1 MDYFRH
7 ENHWQSSQKKKNNNK
22 FNLPKTKKSNNK
34 LYKSANNEFST
45 NLLAVKKFRI
55 VLASLL
61 IIFLLL
67 IIRLIW
73 LQFVQGSDL
82 KEQAYNQQT
91 TDQIISTSRGT
102 IYDSTGKT
110 LAISTPTDT
119 VTINPK
125 KIVGSNDEETKAK
138 KEKVAKAFSEIFE
151 LDYNETLEK
160 VNSTSNVQTIAKKV
174 DKDKID
180 KLKQWMETEKI
191 STGINIDEDTKRVY
205 PYNNLASNL
214 IGFCGTDNTGIQGIE
229 DSWNS
234 VLQGTPGKIT
244 TSTDAI
250 QEEIPDSNQTYIP
263 AENGSDIVL
272 TIDYYIQTVLEK
284 YLKQAVE
291 ENNADSGT
299 VVAMAPSTGDILGM
313 ACYPDYN
320 LNTPF
325 EPNTEELKATWDT
338 LDSTTQSDALYNMW
352 KNNVVS
358 SPYEPGSP
366 YKLITAATA
375 LEENIT
381 SEDVPNDFY
390 CNGSIEVADRKISC
404 WTQAHKGA
412 KTLRQA
418 LQVSCNPS
426 LIQLGQRIGA
436 ETLYKYYQAFGF
448 FDKTGIDLPQE
459 ASSTYWKLEDVKD
472 VELATMSF
480 GQRFTITPIQL
491 VSAVSAI
498 ANDGILMKPRIVK
511 QIINPETGT
520 TTDIEPVQV
529 RQVISK
535 STSERMRNLMKSV
548 VDDGSGRLAKVEGYS
563 IGGKTGTSEPQAGR
577 EDEGYIASYVAIAP
591 TEKPEICLL
600 IAVHNPNP
608 NNEGSHQ
615 GGQVCGPVVSQMLSE
630 ILPYLG
636 LTSSN
641 AQTSTDTVE
650 EDTSYATVPDIRNK
664 TVTEAEK
671 LLKQAGFTTKVNI
684 SGDKNST
691 LVTDQTPKPGSSIPK
706 GSIIVLY
713 TEENDTR
720 VSVKVPD
727 FKDKT
732 LAQAENMAKANNL
745 NITTEGSGTVI
756 SQSIMVDTAVEE
768 GTIIK
773 LTLSTESDGTNQ

>member
-1 MDYFRH
+1 M
-7 ENHWQSSQKKKNNNK
+7 KKKNNR
-22 FNLPKTKKSNNK
+22 

-67 IIRLIW
+67 LIRLIW
-73 LQFVQGSDL
+73 LQFVQGSAL
-82 KEQAYNQQT
+82 KEKAYNQQT

-125 KIVGSNDEETKAK
+125 KIVANTPEETKAK
-138 KEKVAKAFSEIFE
+138 KEKVAKAFSDIFE
-151 LDYNETLEK
+151 LNYDETLEK

-174 DKDKID
+174 DKTKID
-180 KLKQWMETEKI
+180 ELKSWMEEEKI

-229 DSWNS
+229 DSWNK
-234 VLQGTPGKIT
+234 VLQGTPGKLT

-250 QEEIPDSNQTYIP
+250 REEIPDSNQTYIP

-272 TIDYYIQTVLEK
+272 TLDFNIQTILEK

-291 ENNADSGT
+291 ENHADSGT
-299 VVAMAPSTGDILGM
+299 VVALAPSTGDVLGM

-325 EPNTEELKATWDT
+325 EPNTDELKSTWDK
-338 LDSTTQSDALYNMW
+338 LDSATQSNELYSMW
-352 KNNVVS
+352 KNDVIS

-366 YKLITAATA
+366 YKLITAAVA

-381 SEDVPNDFY
+381 SEDVAGDFY
-390 CNGSIEVADRKISC
+390 CDGVYVVADRKISC
-404 WTQAHKGA
+404 WTQGHKGT

-426 LIQLGQRIGA
+426 LMQLGQRIGA
-436 ETLYKYYQAFGF
+436 PTLYKYYEAFGF
-448 FDKTGIDLPQE
+448 FNKTNIDLPQE
-459 ASSTYWKLEDVKD
+459 ASSTYWELEDVND

-491 VSAVSAI
+491 VSAISAI
-498 ANDGILMKPRIVK
+498 ANDGVLMKPRIVK

-535 STSERMRNLMKSV
+535 STSERMRDLMKSV

-600 IAVHNPNP
+600 MAIHNPNP
-608 NNEGSHQ
+608 NGQGSHQ
-615 GGQVCGPVVSQMLSE
+615 GGQVCGPVISQMLTE
-630 ILPYLG
+630 ILPILG
-636 LTSSN
+636 INSSN
-641 AQTSTDTVE
+641 IQTPTSPVE
-650 EDTSYATVPDIRNK
+650 ENTSYVTVPDIRNK

-671 LLKQAGFTTKVNI
+671 ILKQAGFNTKINI
-684 SGDKNST
+684 SGDKNTT
-691 LVTDQTPKPGSSIPK
+691 LITDQNPKPGSSIPK
-706 GSIIVLY
+706 KSIIVLY
-713 TEENDTR
+713 SAENDTR

-727 FKDKT
+727 FKGKS
-732 LAQAENMAKANNL
+732 LSQAENMAKANNI
-745 NITTEGSGTVI
+745 NITSEGSGTVV

-768 GTIIK
+768 GTIVK
-773 LTLSTESDGTNQ
+773 LILSTDNDGTNQ

>member
-1 MDYFRH
+1 M
-7 ENHWQSSQKKKNNNK
+7 KKK
-22 FNLPKTKKSNNK
+22 NNK
-34 LYKSANNEFST
+34 LYKSANNKFST

-67 IIRLIW
+67 LIRLIW
-73 LQFVQGSDL
+73 LQFAQGPAL
-82 KEQAYNQQT
+82 KEKAYNQQT

-125 KIVGSNDEETKAK
+125 KIVANTPEETKAK
-138 KEKVAKAFSEIFE
+138 KEKVAKAFSDIFE
-151 LDYNETLEK
+151 LNCDETLEK
-160 VNSTSNVQTIAKKV
+160 VNSTSNVQTIAEKV
-174 DKDKID
+174 DKTKID
-180 KLKQWMETEKI
+180 ELKSWMEEEKI

-229 DSWNS
+229 DSWNK
-234 VLQGTPGKIT
+234 VLQGTPGKLT

-250 QEEIPDSNQTYIP
+250 REEIPDSNQTYIP

-272 TIDYYIQTVLEK
+272 TLDFNIQTILEK

-291 ENNADSGT
+291 ENHADSGT
-299 VVAMAPSTGDILGM
+299 VVALAPSTGDVLGM

-325 EPNTEELKATWDT
+325 EPNTDELKSTWDK
-338 LDSTTQSDALYNMW
+338 LDSATQSNELYSMW
-352 KNNVVS
+352 KNDVIS

-366 YKLITAATA
+366 YKLITAAVA

-381 SEDVPNDFY
+381 SEDVAGDFY
-390 CNGSIEVADRKISC
+390 CDGVYVVADRKISC
-404 WTQAHKGA
+404 WTQGHKGT

-426 LIQLGQRIGA
+426 LMQLGQRIGA
-436 ETLYKYYQAFGF
+436 PTLYKYYEAFGF
-448 FDKTGIDLPQE
+448 FNKTNIDLPQE
-459 ASSTYWKLEDVKD
+459 ASSTYWELEDVND

-491 VSAVSAI
+491 VSAISAI
-498 ANDGILMKPRIVK
+498 ANDGVLMKPRIVK

-535 STSERMRNLMKSV
+535 STSERMRDLMKSV

-600 IAVHNPNP
+600 MAIHNPNP
-608 NNEGSHQ
+608 NGQGSHQ
-615 GGQVCGPVVSQMLSE
+615 GGQVCGPVISQMLTE
-630 ILPYLG
+630 ILPILG
-636 LTSSN
+636 INSSN
-641 AQTSTDTVE
+641 IQTPTSPVE
-650 EDTSYATVPDIRNK
+650 ENTSYVTVPDIRNK

-671 LLKQAGFTTKVNI
+671 ILKQAGVNTKINI
-684 SGDKNST
+684 SGDKNTT
-691 LVTDQTPKPGSSIPK
+691 LITDQNPKPGSSIPK
-706 GSIIVLY
+706 KSIIVLY
-713 TEENDTR
+713 SAENDTR

-727 FKDKT
+727 FKGKS
-732 LAQAENMAKANNL
+732 LSQAENMAKANNI
-745 NITTEGSGTVI
+745 NITSEGSGTVV

-768 GTIIK
+768 GTIVK
-773 LTLSTESDGTNQ
+773 LILSTDNDGTNQ

>member
-1 MDYFRH
+1 M
-7 ENHWQSSQKKKNNNK
+7 KKKNNNK
-22 FNLPKTKKSNNK
+22 FNLPKTKKNNNK

-45 NLLAVKKFRI
+45 NLLAIKKFRI

-73 LQFVQGSDL
+73 LQFIQGSDL

-180 KLKQWMETEKI
+180 KLKEWMETEKI

-291 ENNADSGT
+291 ENHADSGT

-338 LDSTTQSDALYNMW
+338 LDSTAQSDALYNMW

-390 CNGSIEVADRKISC
+390 CNGSIEVADRTISC
-404 WTQAHKGA
+404 WTQAHKGP

-426 LIQLGQRIGA
+426 LIQLGRRIGA

-448 FDKTGIDLPQE
+448 FDKTGIELPQE
-459 ASSTYWKLEDVKD
+459 ASSTYWDLEDVKD

-600 IAVHNPNP
+600 IAVHDPNP

-706 GSIIVLY
+706 NSIIVLY

-756 SQSIMVDTAVEE
+756 IQSIMVDTAVEE

-773 LTLSTESDGTNQ
+773 LTLSTENDGTNQ

>member
-1 MDYFRH
+1 M
-7 ENHWQSSQKKKNNNK
+7 KKKNNNK

-390 CNGSIEVADRKISC
+390 CNGSIEVADRKINC

>member
-1 MDYFRH
+1 M
-7 ENHWQSSQKKKNNNK
+7 
-22 FNLPKTKKSNNK
+22 PKTKKSNNK

>member
-1 MDYFRH
+1 M
-7 ENHWQSSQKKKNNNK
+7 KKKNNNK

-34 LYKSANNEFST
+34 LYKSTNNEFST

-600 IAVHNPNP
+600 IAVHNPNH

>member
-1 MDYFRH
+1 M
-7 ENHWQSSQKKKNNNK
+7 KKKNNNK

-160 VNSTSNVQTIAKKV
+160 VNSTSYVQTIAKKV

-671 LLKQAGFTTKVNI
+671 LLKQAGFTTKENI

>member
-1 MDYFRH
+1 M
-7 ENHWQSSQKKKNNNK
+7 KKK
-22 FNLPKTKKSNNK
+22 NNK
-34 LYKSANNEFST
+34 LYKSANNKFST

-67 IIRLIW
+67 LIRLIW
-73 LQFVQGSDL
+73 LQFAQGPAL
-82 KEQAYNQQT
+82 KEKAYNQQT

-125 KIVGSNDEETKAK
+125 KIVANTPEETKAK
-138 KEKVAKAFSEIFE
+138 KEKVAKAFSDIFE
-151 LDYNETLEK
+151 LNYDETLEK

-174 DKDKID
+174 DKTKID
-180 KLKQWMETEKI
+180 ELKSWMEEEKI

-229 DSWNS
+229 DSWNK
-234 VLQGTPGKIT
+234 VLQGTPGKLT

-250 QEEIPDSNQTYIP
+250 REEIPDSNQTYIP

-272 TIDYYIQTVLEK
+272 TLDFNIQTILEK

-291 ENNADSGT
+291 ENHADSGT
-299 VVAMAPSTGDILGM
+299 VVALAPSTGDVLGM

-325 EPNTEELKATWDT
+325 EPNTDELKSTWDK
-338 LDSTTQSDALYNMW
+338 LDSATQSNELYSMW
-352 KNNVVS
+352 KNDVIS

-366 YKLITAATA
+366 YKLITAAVA

-381 SEDVPNDFY
+381 SEDVAGDFY
-390 CNGSIEVADRKISC
+390 CDGVYVVADRKISC
-404 WTQAHKGA
+404 WTQGHKGT

-426 LIQLGQRIGA
+426 LMQLGQRIGA
-436 ETLYKYYQAFGF
+436 PTLYKYYEAFGF
-448 FDKTGIDLPQE
+448 FNKTNIDLPQE
-459 ASSTYWKLEDVKD
+459 ASSTYWELEDVND

-491 VSAVSAI
+491 VSAISAI
-498 ANDGILMKPRIVK
+498 ANDGVLMNPRIVK

-535 STSERMRNLMKSV
+535 STSERMRDLMKSV

-600 IAVHNPNP
+600 MAIHNPNP
-608 NNEGSHQ
+608 NGQGSHQ
-615 GGQVCGPVVSQMLSE
+615 GGQVCGPVISQMLTE
-630 ILPYLG
+630 ILPILG
-636 LTSSN
+636 INSSN
-641 AQTSTDTVE
+641 IQTPTSPVE
-650 EDTSYATVPDIRNK
+650 ENTSYVTVPDIRNK

-671 LLKQAGFTTKVNI
+671 ILKQAGFNTKINI
-684 SGDKNST
+684 SGDKNTT
-691 LVTDQTPKPGSSIPK
+691 LITDQNPKPGSSIPK
-706 GSIIVLY
+706 KSIIVLY
-713 TEENDTR
+713 SAENDTR

-727 FKDKT
+727 FKGKS
-732 LAQAENMAKANNL
+732 LSQAENMAKANNI
-745 NITTEGSGTVI
+745 NITSEGSGTVV

-768 GTIIK
+768 GTIVK
-773 LTLSTESDGTNQ
+773 LILSTDNDGTNQ

>member
-1 MDYFRH
+1 M
-7 ENHWQSSQKKKNNNK
+7 KKKNNNK

-45 NLLAVKKFRI
+45 NLLAIKKFRI

-180 KLKQWMETEKI
+180 KLKEWMETEKI

-272 TIDYYIQTVLEK
+272 TIDYNIQTVIEK

-291 ENNADSGT
+291 ENHADSGT
-299 VVAMAPSTGDILGM
+299 VVAMAPSTGDILAM

-325 EPNTEELKATWDT
+325 EPNTDELKATWDT
-338 LDSTTQSDALYNMW
+338 LDSTAQSDALYNMW
-352 KNNVVS
+352 KNNVIS

-381 SEDVPNDFY
+381 SEDVANDFY
-390 CNGSIEVADRKISC
+390 CNGSIEISDRTISC

-426 LIQLGQRIGA
+426 LIQLGRRIGA

-448 FDKTGIDLPQE
+448 FDKTGIDIPQE
-459 ASSTYWKLEDVKD
+459 ANSTYWDIEDVGE

-706 GSIIVLY
+706 NSIIVLY

>member
-1 MDYFRH
+1 M
-7 ENHWQSSQKKKNNNK
+7 KKKNNNK

-412 KTLRQA
+412 KALRQA

>member
-1 MDYFRH
+1 M
-7 ENHWQSSQKKKNNNK
+7 KKKNNNK

-299 VVAMAPSTGDILGM
+299 VVAMAPSTGDILCM

>member
-1 MDYFRH
+1 M
-7 ENHWQSSQKKKNNNK
+7 KK
-22 FNLPKTKKSNNK
+22 NLPKTKKSNNK

>member
-1 MDYFRH
+1 M
-7 ENHWQSSQKKKNNNK
+7 KKKNNNK

-548 VDDGSGRLAKVEGYS
+548 VDNGSGRLAKVEGYS

-745 NITTEGSGTVI
+745 NITSEGSGTVI

-773 LTLSTESDGTNQ
+773 LTLSTENDGTNQ

>member
-1 MDYFRH
+1 M
-7 ENHWQSSQKKKNNNK
+7 KKK
-22 FNLPKTKKSNNK
+22 NNK

-67 IIRLIW
+67 LIRLIW
-73 LQFVQGSDL
+73 LQFVQGSAL
-82 KEQAYNQQT
+82 KEKAYNQQT

-110 LAISTPTDT
+110 LAISTLTDT

-125 KIVGSNDEETKAK
+125 KIVASTPEETKAK
-138 KEKVAKAFSEIFE
+138 KEKVAKAFSDIFE
-151 LDYNETLEK
+151 LNYDETLGK

-174 DKDKID
+174 DKTKID
-180 KLKQWMETEKI
+180 ELKSWMEEEKI

-229 DSWNS
+229 DSWNK
-234 VLQGTPGKIT
+234 VLQGTPGKLT

-250 QEEIPDSNQTYIP
+250 REEIPDSNQTYIP

-272 TIDYYIQTVLEK
+272 TLDFNIQTILEK

-291 ENNADSGT
+291 ENHADSGT
-299 VVAMAPSTGDILGM
+299 VVALAPSTGDVLGM

-325 EPNTEELKATWDT
+325 EPNTDELKSTWDK
-338 LDSTTQSDALYNMW
+338 LDSATQSNELYSMW
-352 KNNVVS
+352 KNDVIS

-366 YKLITAATA
+366 YKLITAAVA

-381 SEDVPNDFY
+381 SEDVAGDFY
-390 CNGSIEVADRKISC
+390 CDGVYVVADRKISC
-404 WTQAHKGA
+404 WTQGHKGT

-426 LIQLGQRIGA
+426 LMQLGQRIGA
-436 ETLYKYYQAFGF
+436 PTLYKYYEAFGF
-448 FDKTGIDLPQE
+448 FNKTNIDLPQE
-459 ASSTYWKLEDVKD
+459 ASSTYWELEDVND

-491 VSAVSAI
+491 VSAISAI
-498 ANDGILMKPRIVK
+498 ANDGVLMKPRIVK

-535 STSERMRNLMKSV
+535 STSERMRDLMKSV

-600 IAVHNPNP
+600 MAIHNPNP
-608 NNEGSHQ
+608 NGQGSHQ
-615 GGQVCGPVVSQMLSE
+615 GGQVCGPVISQMLTE
-630 ILPYLG
+630 ILPILG
-636 LTSSN
+636 INSSN
-641 AQTSTDTVE
+641 IQTPTSPVE
-650 EDTSYATVPDIRNK
+650 ENTSYVTVPDIRNK

-671 LLKQAGFTTKVNI
+671 ILKQAGFNTKINI
-684 SGDKNST
+684 SGDKNTT
-691 LVTDQTPKPGSSIPK
+691 LITDQNPKPGSSIPK
-706 GSIIVLY
+706 KSIIVLY
-713 TEENDTR
+713 SAENDTR

-727 FKDKT
+727 FKGKS
-732 LAQAENMAKANNL
+732 LSQAENMAKANNI
-745 NITTEGSGTVI
+745 NITSEGSGTVV

-768 GTIIK
+768 GTIVK
-773 LTLSTESDGTNQ
+773 LILSTDNDGTNQ

>member
-1 MDYFRH
+1 M
-7 ENHWQSSQKKKNNNK
+7 KKKNNNK

-180 KLKQWMETEKI
+180 KLKQWMKTEKI

-284 YLKQAVE
+284 YLKQAVV
-291 ENNADSGT
+291 ENNAESGT

-338 LDSTTQSDALYNMW
+338 LDSKTQSDALYNMW

-745 NITTEGSGTVI
+745 NITSEGSGTVI

-773 LTLSTESDGTNQ
+773 LTLSTENDGTNQ

>member
-1 MDYFRH
+1 M
-7 ENHWQSSQKKKNNNK
+7 KKKIII
-22 FNLPKTKKSNNK
+22 NLICLRQKKSNNK

-160 VNSTSNVQTIAKKV
+160 VNSTSNVQTLAKKV

>member
-1 MDYFRH
+1 M
-7 ENHWQSSQKKKNNNK
+7 KKKNNNK

-284 YLKQAVE
+284 YLKQAVV
-291 ENNADSGT
+291 ENNAESGT

-563 IGGKTGTSEPQAGR
+563 IGGKSGTSEPQAGR

-713 TEENDTR
+713 TEGNDTR

>member
-1 MDYFRH
+1 M
-7 ENHWQSSQKKKNNNK
+7 KKKN
-22 FNLPKTKKSNNK
+22 NNK

-390 CNGSIEVADRKISC
+390 CNGSIELADRKISC

>member
-1 MDYFRH
+1 M
-7 ENHWQSSQKKKNNNK
+7 KKK
-22 FNLPKTKKSNNK
+22 NNK

-67 IIRLIW
+67 LIRLIW
-73 LQFVQGSDL
+73 LQFVQGSAL
-82 KEQAYNQQT
+82 KEKAYNQQT

-125 KIVGSNDEETKAK
+125 KIVANTPEETKAK
-138 KEKVAKAFSEIFE
+138 KEKVAKAFSDIFE
-151 LDYNETLEK
+151 LNYDETLEK

-174 DKDKID
+174 DKTKID
-180 KLKQWMETEKI
+180 ELKSWMEEEKI

-229 DSWNS
+229 DSWNK
-234 VLQGTPGKIT
+234 VLQGTPGKLT

-250 QEEIPDSNQTYIP
+250 REEIPDSNQTYIP

-272 TIDYYIQTVLEK
+272 TLDFNIQTILEK

-291 ENNADSGT
+291 ENHADSGT
-299 VVAMAPSTGDILGM
+299 VVALAPSTGDVLGM

-325 EPNTEELKATWDT
+325 EPNTDELKSTWDK
-338 LDSTTQSDALYNMW
+338 LDSATQSNELYSMW
-352 KNNVVS
+352 KNDVIS

-366 YKLITAATA
+366 YKLITAAVA

-381 SEDVPNDFY
+381 SEDVAGDFY
-390 CNGSIEVADRKISC
+390 CDGVYVVADRKISC
-404 WTQAHKGA
+404 WTQGHKGT

-426 LIQLGQRIGA
+426 LMQLGQRIGA
-436 ETLYKYYQAFGF
+436 PTLYKYYEAFGF
-448 FDKTGIDLPQE
+448 FNKTNIDLPQE
-459 ASSTYWKLEDVKD
+459 ASSTYWELEDVND

-491 VSAVSAI
+491 VSAISAI
-498 ANDGILMKPRIVK
+498 ANDGVLMKPRIVK

-535 STSERMRNLMKSV
+535 STSERMRDLMKSV

-600 IAVHNPNP
+600 MAIHNPNP
-608 NNEGSHQ
+608 NGQGSHQ
-615 GGQVCGPVVSQMLSE
+615 GGQVCGPVISQMLTE
-630 ILPYLG
+630 ILPILG
-636 LTSSN
+636 INSSN
-641 AQTSTDTVE
+641 IQTPTYPVE
-650 EDTSYATVPDIRNK
+650 ENTSYVTVPDIRNK

-671 LLKQAGFTTKVNI
+671 ILKQAGFNTKINI
-684 SGDKNST
+684 SGDKNTT
-691 LVTDQTPKPGSSIPK
+691 LITDQNPKPGSSIPK
-706 GSIIVLY
+706 KSIIVLY
-713 TEENDTR
+713 SAENDTR

-727 FKDKT
+727 FKGKS
-732 LAQAENMAKANNL
+732 LSQAANMAKANNI
-745 NITTEGSGTVI
+745 NITSEGSGTVV

-768 GTIIK
+768 GTIVK
-773 LTLSTESDGTNQ
+773 LILSTDNDGTNQ

>member
-1 MDYFRH
+1 M
-7 ENHWQSSQKKKNNNK
+7 KKKNNNK

-284 YLKQAVE
+284 YLKQAVV
-291 ENNADSGT
+291 ENNAESGT

-713 TEENDTR
+713 TEGNDTR

-773 LTLSTESDGTNQ
+773 LTLSTENDGTNQ

>member
-1 MDYFRH
+1 M
-7 ENHWQSSQKKKNNNK
+7 KKKNNNK

-284 YLKQAVE
+284 YLKQAVV
-291 ENNADSGT
+291 ENNAESGT

-498 ANDGILMKPRIVK
+498 ANDGIIMKPRIVK

-671 LLKQAGFTTKVNI
+671 LLKQSGFTTKVNI

-745 NITTEGSGTVI
+745 NITSEGSGTVI

-773 LTLSTESDGTNQ
+773 LTLSTENDGTNQ

>member
-1 MDYFRH
+1 M
-7 ENHWQSSQKKKNNNK
+7 KKKNNNK

-284 YLKQAVE
+284 YLKQAVV
-291 ENNADSGT
+291 ENNAESGT

-338 LDSTTQSDALYNMW
+338 LDSKTQSDTLYNMW

-390 CNGSIEVADRKISC
+390 CNGSIEVADRSISC
-404 WTQAHKGA
+404 WTQAHKGP

-426 LIQLGQRIGA
+426 LIQLGRRIGA

-459 ASSTYWKLEDVKD
+459 ASSTYWNIEDVGD

-498 ANDGILMKPRIVK
+498 ANDGILMKPRIVR

-745 NITTEGSGTVI
+745 NITSEGSGTVI

>member
-1 MDYFRH
+1 M
-7 ENHWQSSQKKKNNNK
+7 KKKNNNK

-338 LDSTTQSDALYNMW
+338 LDSKTQSDALYNMW

>member
-1 MDYFRH
+1 M
-7 ENHWQSSQKKKNNNK
+7 KKK
-22 FNLPKTKKSNNK
+22 NNK

-67 IIRLIW
+67 LIRLIW
-73 LQFVQGSDL
+73 LQFVQGSAL
-82 KEQAYNQQT
+82 KEKAYNQQT

-125 KIVGSNDEETKAK
+125 KIVANTPEETKAK
-138 KEKVAKAFSEIFE
+138 KEKVAKAFSDIFE
-151 LDYNETLEK
+151 LNYDETLGK
-160 VNSTSNVQTIAKKV
+160 DNSTSNVQTIAKKV
-174 DKDKID
+174 DKTKID
-180 KLKQWMETEKI
+180 ELKSWMEEEKI

-229 DSWNS
+229 DSWNK
-234 VLQGTPGKIT
+234 VLQGTPGKLT

-250 QEEIPDSNQTYIP
+250 REEIPDSNQTYIP

-272 TIDYYIQTVLEK
+272 TLDFNIQTILEK

-291 ENNADSGT
+291 ENHADSGT
-299 VVAMAPSTGDILGM
+299 VVALAPSTGDVLGM

-325 EPNTEELKATWDT
+325 EPNTDELKSTWDK
-338 LDSTTQSDALYNMW
+338 LDSATQSNELYSMW
-352 KNNVVS
+352 KNDVIS

-366 YKLITAATA
+366 YKLITAAVA

-381 SEDVPNDFY
+381 SEDVAGDFY
-390 CNGSIEVADRKISC
+390 CDGVYVVADRKISC
-404 WTQAHKGA
+404 WTQGHKGT

-426 LIQLGQRIGA
+426 LMQLGQRIGA
-436 ETLYKYYQAFGF
+436 PTLYKYYEAFGF
-448 FDKTGIDLPQE
+448 FNKTNIDLPQE
-459 ASSTYWKLEDVKD
+459 ASSTYWELEDVND

-491 VSAVSAI
+491 VSAISAI
-498 ANDGILMKPRIVK
+498 ANDGVLMKPRIVK

-535 STSERMRNLMKSV
+535 STSERMRDLMKSV

-600 IAVHNPNP
+600 MAIHNPNP
-608 NNEGSHQ
+608 NGQGSHQ
-615 GGQVCGPVVSQMLSE
+615 GGQVCGPVISQMLTE
-630 ILPYLG
+630 ILPILG
-636 LTSSN
+636 INSSN
-641 AQTSTDTVE
+641 IQTPTSPVE
-650 EDTSYATVPDIRNK
+650 ENTSYVTVPDIRNK

-671 LLKQAGFTTKVNI
+671 ILKQAGFNTKINI
-684 SGDKNST
+684 SGDKNTT
-691 LVTDQTPKPGSSIPK
+691 LITDQNPKPGSSIPK
-706 GSIIVLY
+706 KSIIVLY
-713 TEENDTR
+713 SAENDTR

-727 FKDKT
+727 FKGKS
-732 LAQAENMAKANNL
+732 LSQAENMAKANNI
-745 NITTEGSGTVI
+745 NITSEGSGTVV

-768 GTIIK
+768 GTIVK
-773 LTLSTESDGTNQ
+773 LILSTDNDGTNQ

>member
-1 MDYFRH
+1 M
-7 ENHWQSSQKKKNNNK
+7 KKKNNNK

-151 LDYNETLEK
+151 LDYNETLGK

-180 KLKQWMETEKI
+180 KLKEWMETEKI

-284 YLKQAVE
+284 YLKQAVV
-291 ENNADSGT
+291 ENNAESGT

-325 EPNTEELKATWDT
+325 EPNTEELKTTWDT
-338 LDSTTQSDALYNMW
+338 LDSKTQSDTLYNMW

-390 CNGSIEVADRKISC
+390 CNGSIEVADRNISC

>member
-1 MDYFRH
+1 M
-7 ENHWQSSQKKKNNNK
+7 KKKNNNK

-180 KLKQWMETEKI
+180 KLKQWMKTEKI

-284 YLKQAVE
+284 YLKQAVV
-291 ENNADSGT
+291 ENNAESGT

-745 NITTEGSGTVI
+745 NITSEGSGTVI

-773 LTLSTESDGTNQ
+773 LTLSTENDGTNQ

>member
-1 MDYFRH
+1 M
-7 ENHWQSSQKKKNNNK
+7 KKKNNNK

-299 VVAMAPSTGDILGM
+299 VVAMAPSTGNILGM

>member
-1 MDYFRH
+1 M
-7 ENHWQSSQKKKNNNK
+7 KKKNNNK

-520 TTDIEPVQV
+520 TTDIEPIQV

>member
-1 MDYFRH
+1 M
-7 ENHWQSSQKKKNNNK
+7 KKKNNNK

-418 LQVSCNPS
+418 LQGSCNPS

>member
-1 MDYFRH
+1 M
-7 ENHWQSSQKKKNNNK
+7 KKK
-22 FNLPKTKKSNNK
+22 NNK
-34 LYKSANNEFST
+34 LYKSANNKFST

-67 IIRLIW
+67 LIRLIW
-73 LQFVQGSDL
+73 LQFVQGPAL
-82 KEQAYNQQT
+82 KEKAYNQQT
-91 TDQIISTSRGT
+91 TNQIISTSRGT

-125 KIVGSNDEETKAK
+125 KIVANTPEETKAK
-138 KEKVAKAFSEIFE
+138 KEKVAKAFSDIFE
-151 LDYNETLEK
+151 LNYDETLEK

-174 DKDKID
+174 DKTKID
-180 KLKQWMETEKI
+180 ELKSWMEKEKI

-229 DSWNS
+229 DSWNK
-234 VLQGTPGKIT
+234 VLQGTPGKLT

-250 QEEIPDSNQTYIP
+250 REEIPDSNQTYIP

-272 TIDYYIQTVLEK
+272 TLDFNIQTILEK

-291 ENNADSGT
+291 ENHADSGT
-299 VVAMAPSTGDILGM
+299 VVALAPSTGDVLGM

-325 EPNTEELKATWDT
+325 EPNTDELKSTWDK
-338 LDSTTQSDALYNMW
+338 LDSATQSNELYSMW
-352 KNNVVS
+352 KNDVIS

-366 YKLITAATA
+366 YKLITAAVA

-381 SEDVPNDFY
+381 SEDVAGDFY
-390 CNGSIEVADRKISC
+390 CDGVYVVADRKISC
-404 WTQAHKGA
+404 WTQGHKGT

-426 LIQLGQRIGA
+426 LMQLGQRIGA
-436 ETLYKYYQAFGF
+436 PTLYKYYEAFGF
-448 FDKTGIDLPQE
+448 FNKTNIDLPQE
-459 ASSTYWKLEDVKD
+459 ASSTYWELEDVND

-491 VSAVSAI
+491 VSAISAI
-498 ANDGILMKPRIVK
+498 ANDGVLMKPRIVK

-535 STSERMRNLMKSV
+535 STSERMRDLMKSV

-600 IAVHNPNP
+600 MAIHNPNP
-608 NNEGSHQ
+608 NGQGSHQ
-615 GGQVCGPVVSQMLSE
+615 GGQVCGPVISQMLTE
-630 ILPYLG
+630 ILPILG
-636 LTSSN
+636 INSSN
-641 AQTSTDTVE
+641 IQTPTSPVE
-650 EDTSYATVPDIRNK
+650 ENTSYVTVPDIRNK

-671 LLKQAGFTTKVNI
+671 ILKQAGFNTKINI
-684 SGDKNST
+684 SGDKNTT
-691 LVTDQTPKPGSSIPK
+691 LITDQNPKPGSSIPK
-706 GSIIVLY
+706 KSIIVLY
-713 TEENDTR
+713 SAENDTR

-727 FKDKT
+727 FKGKS
-732 LAQAENMAKANNL
+732 LSQAENMAKANNI
-745 NITTEGSGTVI
+745 NITSEGSGTVV

-768 GTIIK
+768 GTIVK
-773 LTLSTESDGTNQ
+773 LILSTDNDGTNQ

>member
-1 MDYFRH
+1 M
-7 ENHWQSSQKKKNNNK
+7 KKKNNNK

-436 ETLYKYYQAFGF
+436 ETLYKYYQAFEF

>member
-1 MDYFRH
+1 M
-7 ENHWQSSQKKKNNNK
+7 KKKNNNK

-768 GTIIK
+768 GTIII

>member
-1 MDYFRH
+1 M
-7 ENHWQSSQKKKNNNK
+7 KKK
-22 FNLPKTKKSNNK
+22 NNK

-45 NLLAVKKFRI
+45 NLLAVKNFRI

-67 IIRLIW
+67 LIRLIW
-73 LQFVQGSDL
+73 LQFVQGSAL
-82 KEQAYNQQT
+82 KEKAYNQQT

-125 KIVGSNDEETKAK
+125 KIVANTPEETKAK
-138 KEKVAKAFSEIFE
+138 KEKVAKAFSDIFE
-151 LDYNETLEK
+151 LNYDETLEK

-174 DKDKID
+174 DKTKID
-180 KLKQWMETEKI
+180 ELKSWMEEEKI

-229 DSWNS
+229 DSWNK
-234 VLQGTPGKIT
+234 VLQGTPGKLT

-250 QEEIPDSNQTYIP
+250 REEIPDSNQTYIP

-272 TIDYYIQTVLEK
+272 TLDFNIQTILEK

-291 ENNADSGT
+291 ENHADSGT
-299 VVAMAPSTGDILGM
+299 VVALAPSTGDVLGM

-325 EPNTEELKATWDT
+325 EPNTDELKSTWDK
-338 LDSTTQSDALYNMW
+338 LDSATQSNELYSMW
-352 KNNVVS
+352 KNDVIS

-366 YKLITAATA
+366 YKLITAAVA

-381 SEDVPNDFY
+381 SEDVAGDFY
-390 CNGSIEVADRKISC
+390 CDGVYVVADRKISC
-404 WTQAHKGA
+404 WTQGHKGT

-426 LIQLGQRIGA
+426 LMQLGQRIGA
-436 ETLYKYYQAFGF
+436 PTLYKYYEAFGF
-448 FDKTGIDLPQE
+448 FNKTNIDLPQE
-459 ASSTYWKLEDVKD
+459 ASSTYWELEDVND

-491 VSAVSAI
+491 VSAISAI
-498 ANDGILMKPRIVK
+498 ANDGVLMKPRIVK

-535 STSERMRNLMKSV
+535 STSERMRDLMKSV

-600 IAVHNPNP
+600 MAIHNPNP
-608 NNEGSHQ
+608 NGQGSHQ
-615 GGQVCGPVVSQMLSE
+615 GGQVCGPVISQMLTE
-630 ILPYLG
+630 ILPILG
-636 LTSSN
+636 INSSN
-641 AQTSTDTVE
+641 IQTPTSPVE
-650 EDTSYATVPDIRNK
+650 ENTSYVTVPDIRNK

-671 LLKQAGFTTKVNI
+671 ILKQAGFNTKINI
-684 SGDKNST
+684 SGDKNTT
-691 LVTDQTPKPGSSIPK
+691 LITDQNPKPGSSIPK
-706 GSIIVLY
+706 KSIIVLY
-713 TEENDTR
+713 SAENDTR

-727 FKDKT
+727 FKGKS
-732 LAQAENMAKANNL
+732 LSQAENMAKANNI
-745 NITTEGSGTVI
+745 NITSEGSGTVV

-768 GTIIK
+768 GTIVK
-773 LTLSTESDGTNQ
+773 LILSTDNDGTNQ

>member
-1 MDYFRH
+1 M
-7 ENHWQSSQKKKNNNK
+7 KKKKTKNK
-22 FNLPKTKKSNNK
+22 FDDINVIK
-34 LYKSANNEFST
+34 FST

-67 IIRLIW
+67 LIRLIW
-73 LQFVQGSDL
+73 LQFAQGPAL
-82 KEQAYNQQT
+82 KEKAYNQQT

-125 KIVGSNDEETKAK
+125 KIVANTPEETKAK
-138 KEKVAKAFSEIFE
+138 KEKVAKAFSDIFE
-151 LDYNETLEK
+151 LNYDETLEK

-174 DKDKID
+174 DKTKID
-180 KLKQWMETEKI
+180 ELKSWMEEEKI

-229 DSWNS
+229 DSWNK
-234 VLQGTPGKIT
+234 VLQGTPGKLT

-250 QEEIPDSNQTYIP
+250 REEIPDSNQTYIP

-272 TIDYYIQTVLEK
+272 TLDFNIQTILEK

-291 ENNADSGT
+291 ENHADSGT
-299 VVAMAPSTGDILGM
+299 VVALAPSTGDVLGM

-325 EPNTEELKATWDT
+325 EPNTDELKSTWDK
-338 LDSTTQSDALYNMW
+338 LDSATQSNELYSMW
-352 KNNVVS
+352 KNDVIS

-366 YKLITAATA
+366 YKLITAAVA

-381 SEDVPNDFY
+381 SEDVAGDFY
-390 CNGSIEVADRKISC
+390 CDGVYVVADRKISC
-404 WTQAHKGA
+404 WTQGHKGT

-426 LIQLGQRIGA
+426 LMQLGQRIGA
-436 ETLYKYYQAFGF
+436 PTLYKYYEAFGF
-448 FDKTGIDLPQE
+448 FNKTNIDLPQE
-459 ASSTYWKLEDVKD
+459 ASSTYWELEDVND

-491 VSAVSAI
+491 VSAISAI
-498 ANDGILMKPRIVK
+498 ANDGVLMKPRIVK

-535 STSERMRNLMKSV
+535 STSERMRDLMKSV

-600 IAVHNPNP
+600 MAIHNPNP
-608 NNEGSHQ
+608 NGQGSHQ
-615 GGQVCGPVVSQMLSE
+615 GGQVCGPVISQMLTE
-630 ILPYLG
+630 ILLILG
-636 LTSSN
+636 INSSN
-641 AQTSTDTVE
+641 IQTPTSPVE
-650 EDTSYATVPDIRNK
+650 ENTSYVTVPDIRNK

-671 LLKQAGFTTKVNI
+671 ILKQAGFNTKINI
-684 SGDKNST
+684 SGDKNTT
-691 LVTDQTPKPGSSIPK
+691 LITDQNPKPGSSIPK
-706 GSIIVLY
+706 KSIIVLY
-713 TEENDTR
+713 SAENDTR

-727 FKDKT
+727 FKGKS
-732 LAQAENMAKANNL
+732 LSQAENMAKANNI
-745 NITTEGSGTVI
+745 NITSEGSGTVV

-768 GTIIK
+768 GTIVK
-773 LTLSTESDGTNQ
+773 LILSTDNDGTNQ

>member
-1 MDYFRH
+1 M
-7 ENHWQSSQKKKNNNK
+7 KKK
-22 FNLPKTKKSNNK
+22 NNK
-34 LYKSANNEFST
+34 LYKSANNKFST

-67 IIRLIW
+67 LIRLIW
-73 LQFVQGSDL
+73 LQFAQGPAL
-82 KEQAYNQQT
+82 KEKAYNQQT

-125 KIVGSNDEETKAK
+125 KIVANTPEETKAK
-138 KEKVAKAFSEIFE
+138 KEKVAKAFSDIFE
-151 LDYNETLEK
+151 LNYDETLEK

-174 DKDKID
+174 DKTKID
-180 KLKQWMETEKI
+180 ELKSLMEEEKI

-229 DSWNS
+229 DSWNK
-234 VLQGTPGKIT
+234 VLQGTPGKLT

-250 QEEIPDSNQTYIP
+250 REEIPDSNQTYIP

-272 TIDYYIQTVLEK
+272 TLDFNIQTILEK

-291 ENNADSGT
+291 ENHADSGT
-299 VVAMAPSTGDILGM
+299 VVALAPSTGDVLGM

-325 EPNTEELKATWDT
+325 EPNTDELKSTWDK
-338 LDSTTQSDALYNMW
+338 LDSATQSNELYSMW
-352 KNNVVS
+352 KNDVIS

-366 YKLITAATA
+366 YKLITAAVA

-381 SEDVPNDFY
+381 SEDVAGDFY
-390 CNGSIEVADRKISC
+390 CDGVYVVADRKISC
-404 WTQAHKGA
+404 WTQGHKGT

-426 LIQLGQRIGA
+426 LMQLGQRIGA
-436 ETLYKYYQAFGF
+436 PTLYKYYEAFGF
-448 FDKTGIDLPQE
+448 FNKTNIDLPQE
-459 ASSTYWKLEDVKD
+459 ASSTYWELEDVND

-491 VSAVSAI
+491 VSAISAI
-498 ANDGILMKPRIVK
+498 ANDGVLMKPRIVK

-535 STSERMRNLMKSV
+535 STSERMRDLMKSV

-600 IAVHNPNP
+600 MAIHNPNP
-608 NNEGSHQ
+608 NGQGSHQ
-615 GGQVCGPVVSQMLSE
+615 GGQVCGPVISQMLTE
-630 ILPYLG
+630 ILPILG
-636 LTSSN
+636 INSSN
-641 AQTSTDTVE
+641 IQTPTSPVE
-650 EDTSYATVPDIRNK
+650 ENTSYVTVPDIRNK

-671 LLKQAGFTTKVNI
+671 ILKQAGFNTKINI
-684 SGDKNST
+684 SGDKNTT
-691 LVTDQTPKPGSSIPK
+691 LITDQNPKPGSSIPK
-706 GSIIVLY
+706 KSIIVLY
-713 TEENDTR
+713 SAENDTR

-727 FKDKT
+727 FKGKS
-732 LAQAENMAKANNL
+732 LSQAENMAKANNI
-745 NITTEGSGTVI
+745 NITSEGSGTVV

-768 GTIIK
+768 GTIVK
-773 LTLSTESDGTNQ
+773 LILSTDNDGTNQ

>member
-1 MDYFRH
+1 M
-7 ENHWQSSQKKKNNNK
+7 KKKNNNK
-22 FNLPKTKKSNNK
+22 FNLPKTKKNNNK

-45 NLLAVKKFRI
+45 NLLAIKKFRI

-180 KLKQWMETEKI
+180 KLKEWMETEKI

-338 LDSTTQSDALYNMW
+338 LDSTAQSDALYNMW

-390 CNGSIEVADRKISC
+390 CNGSIEVADRTISC

-426 LIQLGQRIGA
+426 LIQLGRRIGA

-448 FDKTGIDLPQE
+448 FDKTGIELPQE
-459 ASSTYWKLEDVKD
+459 ASSTYWDLEDVGD

-608 NNEGSHQ
+608 NKEGSHQ

-671 LLKQAGFTTKVNI
+671 ILKQAGFTTKVNI

-706 GSIIVLY
+706 NSIIVLY

-773 LTLSTESDGTNQ
+773 LTLSTENDGTNQ

>member
-1 MDYFRH
+1 M
-7 ENHWQSSQKKKNNNK
+7 KKKNNNK
-22 FNLPKTKKSNNK
+22 FNLPKNTKNNNK
-34 LYKSANNEFST
+34 LYKSVNNEFST
-45 NLLAVKKFRI
+45 NSLAIKKFRI
-55 VLASLL
+55 VLISLL

-119 VTINPK
+119 VTINPQ
-125 KIVGSNDEETKAK
+125 KIVGSTDEETKTK
-138 KEKVAKAFSEIFE
+138 KEKIAKAFSEIFE

-263 AENGSDIVL
+263 AEDGSDIVL
-272 TIDYYIQTVLEK
+272 TIDYNIQTVLEK

-291 ENNADSGT
+291 ENHADSGT

-325 EPNTEELKATWDT
+325 EPNTEELKTTWNT
-338 LDSTTQSDALYNMW
+338 LDSTAQSDALYNMW

-390 CNGSIEVADRKISC
+390 CNGSIEVADRSISC
-404 WTQAHKGA
+404 WTQAHKGP

-426 LIQLGQRIGA
+426 LIQLGRRIGA

-459 ASSTYWKLEDVKD
+459 ASSTYWNIEDVGD

-498 ANDGILMKPRIVK
+498 ANDGILMKPRIVR

-600 IAVHNPNP
+600 IAVHDPNP

-641 AQTSTDTVE
+641 AQTSTDVVE

-691 LVTDQTPKPGSSIPK
+691 LVTDQMPKPGSSIPK
-706 GSIIVLY
+706 DSIIVLY

-727 FKDKT
+727 FRDKT
-732 LAQAENMAKANNL
+732 LSQAENMAKANNL
-745 NITTEGSGTVI
+745 NITSEGSGTVI

-773 LTLSTESDGTNQ
+773 LTLSTENDGTNQ

>member
-1 MDYFRH
+1 M
-7 ENHWQSSQKKKNNNK
+7 KKKNNNK

-713 TEENDTR
+713 TEENNTR